1 MNPIKPLL
9 DQMQQRFNPT
19 AAAGMDAIFQYDID
33 EQGSWQVAVKD
44 EQCDVSE
51 GETAEA
57 TVTLAMTTETLA
69 SVISGETDGMQ
80 AFMAGS
86 IKASGDI
93 ILATRLPELFPV
105 R

>member
-1 MNPIKPLL
+1 
-9 DQMQQRFNPT
+9 MQQRFNPA

-51 GETAEA
+51 GEAAEA
-57 TVTLAMTTETLA
+57 TVTLSMTTETLA

-93 ILATRLPELFPV
+93 ILATLLPDLFPLN
-105 R
+105 